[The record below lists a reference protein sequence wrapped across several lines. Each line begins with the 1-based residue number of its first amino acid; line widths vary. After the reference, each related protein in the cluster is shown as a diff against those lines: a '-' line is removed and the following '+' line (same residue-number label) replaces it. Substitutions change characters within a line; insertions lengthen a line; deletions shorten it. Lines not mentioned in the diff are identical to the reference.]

1 MSFSR
6 PLPYSEK
13 APILSRAMFPTFLTR
28 AIMSAPCLGS
38 SPGPSPSKERRG
50 VPFGQSPLPTP
61 SAGAAVS
68 GEAFDVIV
76 IGGGVS
82 GLRAASE
89 LRSLFGFSRVIVLEA
104 RSKIGGR
111 VQQDTSFLPG
121 RELDLGAEFIHGDV
135 NPIVELCESQG
146 WRRRHIFTWSH
157 GDGGP
162 ADGPAPDGGIGY
174 YYLGK
179 ENKLMQYDDE
189 DPDMKL
195 CNEALWALDKFNPK
209 VADSDRRTL
218 REYLIDSGVPD
229 RLLGLACA
237 GYGNTAGGTADTVPV
252 TRAMRYERQWAGDG
266 SALDPDFRLE
276 PSFGTLVGH
285 LSQGLRIETSC
296 PVSSIYTSTATN
308 PDLPVTVTTRDGRVL
323 HARRAVVTVPLSV
336 LKSGDIKFSP
346 PLSKAK
352 TDAAQAMSFANGVK
366 IVLKFSRQP
375 WPANCHGI
383 VCADS
388 LIPELWMNSSQGV
401 GGLIEGKVCKYDE
414 YTCAM
419 GTTDDDVKSLT
430 SSTDFNSNS
439 SGSGS
444 DPPELSH
451 RSSLAPP
458 KFTDSSSNGSIDE
471 GQDDDYPYDESE
483 ETVNTPEP
491 CAEVAVKLGPTLF
504 TCTGFI
510 MGVRADSLLKGNSQA
525 TIIARTLSQLDSMF
539 GLDASGCF
547 IDGFVHNWGDEEF
560 IRGAYSTPTV
570 RELGQTDG
578 AKKLAEPHEGT
589 IFFAGEATA
598 GDVEGTERNLAH
610 NSAHFAP
617 PIVLHG
623 AMQTGSRAACEVARS
638 LGVAVKCTLAGHTA
652 FSPVYLNAGDTHGYE
667 AFKKISLDKEFVGY
681 NTCTHIP
688 CADHGEN
695 ESVSCVS
702 LRRMKLCGANEM

>member
-1 MSFSR
+1 
-6 PLPYSEK
+6 
-13 APILSRAMFPTFLTR
+13 
-28 AIMSAPCLGS
+28 MSAS
-38 SPGPSPSKERRG
+38 SQGNKSAPSPSKQG
-50 VPFGQSPLPTP
+50 APVNLSPLPFP
-61 SAGAAVS
+61 SGAAVS
-68 GEAFDVIV
+68 GEAFDVII
-76 IGGGVS
+76 IGAGVS

-89 LRSLFGFSRVIVLEA
+89 LRSLFGFSRIMILEA
-104 RSKIGGR
+104 RNKIGGR
-111 VQQDTSFLPG
+111 VQQDSSFLPG

-135 NPIVELCESQG
+135 NPIVELCESEG

-195 CNEALWALDKFNPK
+195 CNEALWALDKFSPK
-209 VADSDRRTL
+209 VADSDKRTL
-218 REYLIDSGVPD
+218 REYLVDSGVPD

-276 PSFGTLVGH
+276 PSFGTLIGH
-285 LSQGLRIETSC
+285 LSQGLRIETGC
-296 PVSSIYTSTATN
+296 PVASIYTSAATN

-346 PLSKAK
+346 PLSKEK
-352 TDAAQAMSFANGVK
+352 TDAAQSMSFANGVK
-366 IVLKFSRQP
+366 IVLKFSRLP

-419 GTTDDDVKSLT
+419 GTSDDDVKSLS
-430 SSTDFNSNS
+430 SSTDFNSSS

-444 DPPELSH
+444 DPPELTQ
-451 RSSLAPP
+451 RSSLAP
-458 KFTDSSSNGSIDE
+458 KFPDTSSNGSVDE
-471 GQDDDYPYDESE
+471 CQDDDYPYDEGE
-483 ETVNTPEP
+483 ESVNTPEP

-570 RELGQTDG
+570 SELGQSDG
-578 AKKLAEPHEGT
+578 ARKLAEPHEGT
-589 IFFAGEATA
+589 VFFAGEATA
-598 GDVEGTERNLAH
+598 GDVEGSERKLAH

-667 AFKKISLDKEFVGY
+667 AFKKISPDSYYDNKYITQMPLDHNGVEE
-681 NTCTHIP
+681 C
-688 CADHGEN
+688 
-695 ESVSCVS
+695 VSCVS
-702 LRRMKLCGANEM
+702 LRRTKLCRENEKD